1 MTRIVEAV
9 VAKVEEW
16 KGKSISIQPLPG
28 GLTNANFRVDVNGDS
43 YFVRVPGVGTELLAI
58 NRENEF
64 FNTSAAAQVGVG
76 PKVVYY
82 FSEEQVMILEYLSAE
97 TMSKEAL
104 NRPGMPASIA
114 MAIRRLHSSSRFLSD
129 FNMFRLTDY
138 YLKTCLERSIRV
150 PDGYA
155 EGELGNTCQELE
167 YQDDQIEE
175 VCAVY
180 FGQPSANMI
189 ARMKLNMI
197 MSDVGWGLWA
207 AIQANIS
214 KIEFDFW
221 GWSVERWS
229 RAKMKLDSSNFPA
242 WLRDVQAS

>member
-82 FSEEQVMILEYLSAE
+82 FSEEQVMILEYLSAK

-155 EGELGNTCQELE
+155 EGMPLVLGIEKLFLAHPLPTVPCNNDLLAENYMDDGKDLRIIDYKHSGNNDPTFELGNTCQEFE
-167 YQDDQIEE
+167 
-175 VCAVY
+175 
-180 FGQPSANMI
+180 
-189 ARMKLNMI
+189 
-197 MSDVGWGLWA
+197 
-207 AIQANIS
+207 
-214 KIEFDFW
+214 
-221 GWSVERWS
+221 
-229 RAKMKLDSSNFPA
+229 
-242 WLRDVQAS
+242 